1 MWLTDRQHEDRGA
14 AVVDRLDLLKVTFP
28 HSDLFVATNAI
39 TTNQHGVDSSPRGV
53 ESSRAEGERLRD
65 LPDAQG
71 ATLARKRFRFRVL
84 SRLLMVTLVAA
95 WAVVL
100 LAI

>member
-1 MWLTDRQHEDRGA
+1 MGLTDRQHEDRGA
-14 AVVDRLDLLKVTFP
+14 AVVDRLDLLRVTFP
-28 HSDLFVATNAI
+28 HSDLFVTTNAI
-39 TTNQHGVDSSPRGV
+39 GANQHGVDSSPRGV

-84 SRLLMVTLVAA
+84 SRLLMVTLVGA

-100 LAI
+100 LVI

>member
-1 MWLTDRQHEDRGA
+1 MWCTDRQHEGRGA

-39 TTNQHGVDSSPRGV
+39 NANQHGVDSSPRGGD
-53 ESSRAEGERLRD
+53 SSRAEGERLRD
-65 LPDAQG
+65 LPDAHG
-71 ATLARKRFRFRVL
+71 ATLARKRFRLRVL
-84 SRLLMVTLVAA
+84 NRLLMVTLTA

-100 LAI
+100 LVI